1 MPSSSVIL
9 LCTQDPATRETWRV
23 AAHRVVGFCENVS
36 SLKSLRRRLVET
48 PSAVVL
54 LDVEQP
60 ELRSRQAV
68 EAFRAEFHDA
78 RFLAFC
84 EHCTSEKGR
93 FLVEI
98 GVEGYLPLDAE
109 AAQVARALEQVMA
122 GGMWLPRHLMED
134 ILRGY
139 RKLQGMER
147 GGNMR
152 AELGK
157 LTPRQQAVVKGLLE
171 GLSNKDIAERLSIT
185 VRTVKAHVSAIL
197 AQTSTRSRAELVSR
211 IGGARGP
218 DNPTVSR

>member
-60 ELRSRQAV
+60 ALRSRHAV
-68 EAFRAEFHDA
+68 EALRAQFHDA

-93 FLVEI
+93 FLIEI
-98 GVEGYLPLDAE
+98 GVEGYLPLDAGV
-109 AAQVARALEQVMA
+109 AQVARALKQVMA
-122 GGMWLPRHLMED
+122 GSMWLPRHLMED
-134 ILRGY
+134 ILRDY
-139 RKLQGMER
+139 RKLHDIER
-147 GGNMR
+147 GGYVSG
-152 AELGK
+152 ELAK
-157 LTPRQQAVVKGLLE
+157 LTPRQKAVMKGLTE
-171 GLSNKDIAERLSIT
+171 GLSNREIADRLSIT
-185 VRTVKAHVSAIL
+185 VRTVKAHVSAIF
-197 AQTSTRSRAELVSR
+197 AQTSTRSRTELVSR
-211 IGGARGP
+211 FGGARGQNNLT
-218 DNPTVSR
+218 DIR